1 MRSLRPL
8 LVACAAVAALLVLPG
23 QALAI
28 SPVTTDCN
36 AHTKLTHHYS
46 VSELR
51 TALATMPADVKEYTG
66 CYQVIEDQLFLQLG
80 KKPPNSGSTSSS
92 NGGSSSFLSTPVLIA
107 VILVIVLGG
116 VLAFI
121 AARRAG
127 SPAISGLSR
136 ASE

>member
-8 LVACAAVAALLVLPG
+8 LVTCAAVAALLVLPG

-36 AHTKLTHHYS
+36 THNKLTHHYS

-51 TALATMPADVKEYTG
+51 NALATMPADVKEYTS
-66 CYQVIEDQLFLQLG
+66 CYQVIEDQLFHQLG
-80 KKPPNSGSTSSS
+80 KKAPSSGSGSSTS
-92 NGGSSSFLSTPVLIA
+92 GGSSSFLSTPVLII

-116 VLAFI
+116 GLAFI
-121 AARRAG
+121 AARRGGGGTPPTAG
-127 SPAISGLSR
+127 S
-136 ASE
+136 